1 MTRTPL
7 WTSITDTLLGEI
19 SSGQRGPGD
28 KLPSEADLSA
38 RFGVN
43 RHTVR
48 RALADLA
55 ARGLVHSRRGAG
67 VFVQEGRPVDY
78 PIGRRTRLSRNLAA
92 AGREAGRRM
101 LTAETRRANAAE
113 AEALDLPPR
122 APVHVVEGISL
133 ADGMPVA
140 MFRSILSAERFPDML
155 ATLQEEMSITE
166 ALRRHGVEDYTRAE
180 TRLTAKRATATM
192 ALHLRLREGD
202 PILRTISI
210 NVDPDGRPLEYG
222 HTWFVGD
229 RITLTVTPD

>member
-7 WTSITDTLLGEI
+7 WTSITETLAAEI
-19 SSGQRGPGD
+19 AGGRRGPGD
-28 KLPSEADLSA
+28 KLPSEAELSA

-48 RALADLA
+48 RALAELA
-55 ARGLVHSRRGAG
+55 ARGLVHARRGAG

-78 PIGRRTRLSRNLAA
+78 PIGRRTRLSQNLAA
-92 AGREAGRRM
+92 AGREAGRLILSM
-101 LTAETRRANAAE
+101 ETRRANLAE
-113 AEALDLPPR
+113 AEALDLNPG
-122 APVHVVEGISL
+122 AFVHAVEGISL
-133 ADGMPVA
+133 ADGLPLG
-140 MFRSILSAERFPDML
+140 MFRSVLPADRFPGML
-155 ATLQEEMSITE
+155 EVLRQTPSITE
-166 ALRRHGVEDYTRAE
+166 ALRRQGVEDYTRSD

-202 PILRTISI
+202 PILRTVSI
-210 NVDPDGRPLEYG
+210 NVDDRGRPVEYG